1 MAGMTRPCLL
11 ASLVD
16 LAVQMQRDADRP
28 ETELHR
34 RDRGLVRAQAGDAS
48 NRLWLLMAW
57 LEGLRAGG
65 EAMPGRS
72 FSFVY
77 RLLVLGLAVLGLGI
91 GWGTS
96 AALFYYDGT
105 RPVNVVHVLAVFVA
119 GQWLLLLLLGIVMI
133 PDRFARWIP
142 GAAGVQETLALL
154 SPGQLARL
162 AIRFVPRTA
171 RDLLVGTVAFGA
183 ANLFQFKK
191 VWKWAVIFAAQSFA
205 VGFNAGALAAC
216 LYLVTFS
223 DLAFSWSTTLE
234 PDVEVV
240 HRLTQ
245 TLSAPWSRWAPDA
258 APSAEL
264 IRQTLYYRQAGPLAG
279 TAPERWGQWWPF
291 LAACM
296 IAYGLVP
303 RAFLLGLAGWRLHRS
318 ARRAFVEAPGVAV
331 VLDRLTSEWVT
342 TQSTDPEAKSSQ
354 PSNDAAGIPNGAGL
368 ADRSPLCLVNWG
380 GIEVPDETLAGCAS
394 ESWSRRIARVHHAG
408 GRASIESDGKVIA
421 DISKAAEQPGVAV
434 LVKSWEPPVLEAT
447 DFLREL
453 RQAIGPGR
461 LMIVAPVALDAA
473 GGLAPPRD
481 ADLVQWRK
489 SLRGLRD
496 PALVVRGWQEGETP

>member
-1 MAGMTRPCLL
+1 VAGMTRSCLL

-28 ETELHR
+28 EAELHR
-34 RDRGLVRAQAGDAS
+34 RDRALVRPLEGGAS
-48 NRLWLLMAW
+48 SHRELLMAW

-72 FSFVY
+72 FSAACRV
-77 RLLVLGLAVLGLGI
+77 LVLSLAVLGLAI
-91 GWGTS
+91 GWGAA
-96 AALFYYDGT
+96 AALFFYDGT

-133 PDRFARWIP
+133 PDRWARWIP
-142 GAAGVQETLALL
+142 GAGAVQETLALL
-154 SPGQLARL
+154 SPGQLVRL
-162 AIRFVPRTA
+162 AIRFVPRSA
-171 RDLLVGTVAFGA
+171 RDRLAGTVASGA
-183 ANLFQFKK
+183 GNLLQFKK
-191 VWKWAVIFAAQSFA
+191 VWKWAVIFASQSFA

-258 APSAEL
+258 APSADL
-264 IRQTLYYRQAGPLAG
+264 IRETLYYRQTRPLSGA
-279 TAPERWGQWWPF
+279 APERWGQWWPF

-296 IAYGLVP
+296 IVYGLVP
-303 RAFLLGLAGWRLHRS
+303 RMVLLGLAGWRLHGS
-318 ARRAFVEAPGVAV
+318 ARRAFIEAPGVAV

-342 TQSTDPEAKSSQ
+342 TQAANPESKSPDRS
-354 PSNDAAGIPNGAGL
+354 GAVLEALEGSSL
-368 ADRSPLCLVNWG
+368 ADGSPLCLVNWG
-380 GIEVPDETLAGCAS
+380 GIEMSDEMLASRVG
-394 ESWSRRIARVHHAG
+394 ESWNRRIASVRHAG
-408 GRASIESDGKVIA
+408 GRASIESDGRVIA
-421 DISKAAEQPGVAV
+421 DIAAATGEPGVAV
-434 LVKSWEPPVLEAT
+434 LVKSWEPPILEVI

-461 LMIVAPVALDAA
+461 ILIIAPVALDPA

-481 ADLVQWRK
+481 ADLGQWRK
-489 SLRGLRD
+489 SLRSLGD